1 MHPPAYTF
9 DETRLAAL
17 RSYEILDTPPEP
29 GFDDL
34 VELARQI
41 CEAPVALVSFVAADR
56 QWFKARSG
64 FKASETDLS
73 RSVCAFALVEP
84 DLLIIP
90 DLTVDERTRANPLVA
105 GDPRIRFYAGAPVR
119 AADGAVLGSLSVID
133 VRARPAG
140 LTAVQASA
148 LRNLGRKV
156 SSQLELRRAV
166 AERDRALAVARTHNL
181 RREASD
187 ERYRT
192 LFAAIDVGFCVVEL
206 RFEGGRPVDYR
217 YIELNP
223 AFANLTGLTD
233 AEGQW
238 MRALVPDL
246 EQYWYD
252 LYGDVALTGTPMRF
266 EQFAKALGDRWY
278 AVHAFRIGDPEQ
290 RRVAIIFNDVT
301 DRKSAQFARDAAEKA
316 QTVLNEELSHRMK
329 NTFAMVL
336 AIGTQ
341 TLRPI
346 ENQVPVAAFVQR
358 IHALSTAHD
367 ILLAHG
373 WLATGMADVVR
384 TAVGAVA
391 GLERFELTG
400 PAVQLGPRAT
410 LSISLILHELTTNAL
425 KYGALSVAEGRVNL
439 AWRLDGSDE
448 EPNLAVAWRETG
460 GPEVAKPARSG
471 FGSRLIRMGLLG
483 TGGADVRYSARG
495 VEADFKAP
503 LAQVQMP

>member
-9 DETRLAAL
+9 DEARLAAL
-17 RSYEILDTPPEP
+17 RAYEILDTPPEQ

-64 FKASETDLS
+64 FDAHETDLS

-90 DLTVDERTRANPLVA
+90 DLTMDERTRANPLVA
-105 GDPRIRFYAGAPVR
+105 DDPHIRFYAGAPVR
-119 AADGAVLGSLSVID
+119 AAGGAVLGSLSVID

-140 LTAVQASA
+140 LTAAQASA
-148 LRNLGRKV
+148 LRNLGRQV
-156 SSQLELRRAV
+156 TSQLELRRAV
-166 AERDRALAVARTHNL
+166 AQRDRALALARSHDL
-181 RREASD
+181 QRAASD

-192 LFAAIDVGFCVVEL
+192 LFGAIDAGFCVVEL
-206 RFEGGRPVDYR
+206 RFAGGHPVDYR

-223 AFANLTGLTD
+223 AFASLTGLTD

-238 MRALVPDL
+238 MRTLAPDL

-252 LYGDVALTGTPMRF
+252 LYGDVALTGMPIRF
-266 EQFAKALGDRWY
+266 QQFAKSLGERWY
-278 AVHAFRIGDPEQ
+278 EVHAFRIGDPAQ

-301 DRKSAQFARDAAEKA
+301 ERKNIEFARDAAEKA

-329 NTFAMVL
+329 NTFAMIL
-336 AIGTQ
+336 AIATQ

-346 ENQVPVAAFVQR
+346 DDQAPVAAFVER
-358 IHALSTAHD
+358 IHALSKAHD

-373 WLATGMADVVR
+373 WSAASMADVVR
-384 TAVGAVA
+384 ASVS
-391 GLERFELTG
+391 GLTGVERFEMTG
-400 PAVQLGPRAT
+400 PAVQLGARAT
-410 LSISLILHELTTNAL
+410 VSISLILHELTTNAL
-425 KYGALSVAEGRVNL
+425 KYGALSVGDGRVSLN
-439 AWRLDGSDE
+439 WRLDGQNGE
-448 EPNLAVAWRETG
+448 TNLAVTWRESG
-460 GPEVAKPARSG
+460 GPDVVKPVRSG

-483 TGGADVRYSARG
+483 TGGAEVRYTERG
-495 VEADFKAP
+495 LEADFIAP
-503 LAQVQMP
+503 LAQVQIP